1 MIFWS
6 ANNLSG
12 NRIFL
17 QLLCRKSENSGK
29 TNNEIYLN
37 TAMHEISMSIKL
49 QWNLWFSG
57 QSAKKCHKPSLV
69 SQIIEISQWI
79 SQIVLLF
86 LLFFLTRICKWWK
99 KKCICAQTH
108 WAHSS
113 AIVSSKWEGWNI
125 TACIKNHV
133 GWLVALGLVGHTG

>member
-1 MIFWS
+1 MLNIYS
-6 ANNLSG
+6 SLGNNQT
-12 NRIFL
+12 RIFL
-17 QLLCRKSENSGK
+17 NFCENIQKVKIPEKQIMKYYHAWNIYVNK
-29 TNNEIYLN
+29 TTMKLVVFWP
-37 TAMHEISMSIKL
+37 IS
-49 QWNLWFSG
+49 
-57 QSAKKCHKPSLV
+57 KKCHKLSLV
-69 SQIIEISQWI
+69 SQIIKISQWI

-86 LLFFLTRICKWWK
+86 LFFLTRICKWWK